1 MRQSAN
7 IAPSRQI
14 LLAGLMHDLV
24 PLLASLGEHL
34 EHAEREQ
41 AFGRLAAVPTRTAL
55 NRHREVADLVQDVLA
70 LLAPG
75 GGATP
80 EPFDAIAG
88 IEHAIGIHAERASG
102 SKVVLH
108 VDVRDRI
115 RVHGRR
121 SLLTRAVGNLV
132 RNAIRYARGEIRV
145 EVTAPADDAVLR
157 IVVED
162 DGPGIDP
169 ALAESLFEAG
179 ARGPG
184 AGHGLGLAIAQWAI
198 TALGGSVALAAPSR
212 LGGARFELLVPGSW
226 AAPTRREAMEARPF
240 AGRVIAL
247 VDDDGSVRNVI
258 RRVLERG
265 GARAAEI
272 DPAGQEW
279 ESIGAELRRAE
290 PDLILLDQR
299 LGSRKGSDLHDWL
312 RRSMPELAAR
322 VAYFS
327 GQLDWDDET
336 PDPAAPPVIPKGI
349 GMAELQDAVAAAIQA
364 FDKNA

>member
-7 IAPSRQI
+7 EAPSRQI

-41 AFGRLAAVPTRTAL
+41 ALGRLAAVPTRIAL
-55 NRHREVADLVQDVLA
+55 DRHREVADLVQDVLA

-75 GGATP
+75 GPATP
-80 EPFDAIAG
+80 EPFDAIAA
-88 IEHAIGIHAERASG
+88 IEHTIGVHAERATG

-132 RNAIRYARGEIRV
+132 RNATRHARSEILV
-145 EVTAPADDAVLR
+145 DVTARDAAVLR
-157 IVVED
+157 IFVED

-169 ALAESLFEAG
+169 ALAENLFEAG

-184 AGHGLGLAIAQWAI
+184 GGHGLGLAIAQWAVRV
-198 TALGGSVALAAPSR
+198 LGGSLVLAAPGR
-212 LGGARFELLVPGSW
+212 LGGARFELTVPGGW
-226 AAPTRREAMEARPF
+226 AGGRTRREVMEAQPF
-240 AGRVIAL
+240 AGRVIVL

-265 GARAAEI
+265 GAQATEI

-279 ESIGAELRRAE
+279 ESIGAELRRVE

-299 LGSRKGSDLHDWL
+299 LGSRKGSDLHGWL
-312 RRSMPELAAR
+312 QRSMPDLAAR

-327 GQLDWDDET
+327 GQLDWRDDT

-349 GMAELQDAVAAAIQA
+349 GMAELQDAIAATIRE
-364 FDKNA
+364 FESNA